1 MLWSQMM
8 LNDRK
13 FAGARRF
20 LIATVVGAG
29 LFISQPSDIF
39 AQQQAKDFSAP
50 LYTLVRSLQ
59 YVQDSVVAG
68 DFSAMD
74 MQRFLLEQVDR
85 KLREAQPE
93 DFDDPRNVDAALI
106 YAMSGG
112 NPKTLDLIVARDR
125 YGYFDEEITG
135 IMRAYL
141 NGLVPTTKKP
151 MKEIVEEYLD
161 TSLGPYIALIAANVK
176 AAAKDI
182 KSVELFNLARLS
194 SPGSLIEEAALR
206 RSILISINSDMVGQA
221 LKFAH
226 IYARRFSKSPYN
238 VQFSQLIIEMIV
250 QNLEAIDEV
259 IVDEIISYLPRDQQ
273 KRIYLRIARTGVV
286 DGNSVMAKKALQKLH
301 LFEDENAAYYELLSN
316 FYANIRDLSLGET
329 RLAYDK
335 IKAIK
340 RRSLSPI
347 DKPLY
352 DAAVAL
358 AEQILELPTEQSLA
372 QARKYKLEKN
382 LAVAEL
388 RSVNLKKLSEAPD
401 VVNDDPLAL
410 PNDVEFANY
419 MKGRMN
425 TVDEVDALL
434 EAAAEEDKS

>member
-8 LNDRK
+8 LHKKQNGNTK
-13 FAGARRF
+13 HV
-20 LIATVVGAG
+20 LIAALVGVS
-29 LFISQPSDIF
+29 LLVSQPSDTS
-39 AQQQAKDFSAP
+39 AQQQVKEFSAP
-50 LYTLVRSLQ
+50 LYALVRSLQ

-68 DFSAMD
+68 DFSAME

-85 KLREAQPE
+85 KLRKAQPE

-112 NPKTLDLIVARDR
+112 NPKTLDFIVARDR

-161 TSLGPYIALIAANVK
+161 TSLGPYIALIAANVM

-259 IVDEIISYLPRDQQ
+259 IVDEIISYLPLDQQ

-286 DGNSVMAKKALQKLH
+286 DGNSIMAKKALQKLH
-301 LFEDENAAYYELLSN
+301 LFEDKNAAYYELLSN

-329 RLAYDK
+329 KLAYEK

-340 RRSLSPI
+340 RRSLSPF

-372 QARKYKLEKN
+372 QAQKLTLERN
-382 LAVAEL
+382 LEVAEL
-388 RSVNLKKLSEAPD
+388 RSVDLKKMSEQPA
-401 VVNDDPLAL
+401 VEEDPLAL
-410 PNDVEFANY
+410 PNDDEFADY
-419 MKGRMN
+419 MKGRLN

>member
-1 MLWSQMM
+1 MFRNEENGKIKQL
-8 LNDRK
+8 
-13 FAGARRF
+13 
-20 LIATVVGAG
+20 LIALVIGVG
-29 LFISQPSDIF
+29 LLTSQPIDIS
-39 AQQQAKDFSAP
+39 AQEQVEKISAP

-68 DFSAMD
+68 DLSAMD
-74 MQRFLLEQVDR
+74 MQRFVLEQVDR
-85 KLREAQPE
+85 KLREAKPE

-141 NGLVPTTKKP
+141 NGLVPATKKP
-151 MKEIVEEYLD
+151 MIEIVEEYLN
-161 TSLGPYIALIAANVK
+161 TPLGPYIALIAANVK

-182 KSVELFNLARLS
+182 KSIDLFNLARLS

-206 RSILISINSDMVGQA
+206 RSILISINNDMVGQA

-250 QNLEAIDEV
+250 QNLGAIDEI
-259 IVDEIISYLPRDQQ
+259 IVDEIISFLPVDQQ

-301 LFEDENAAYYELLSN
+301 LFEEENPAYYELLSN

-329 RLAYDK
+329 KIAYEK

-352 DAAVAL
+352 DAAVVL

-372 QARKYKLEKN
+372 QAQKFNFENSLD
-382 LAVAEL
+382 VAEL
-388 RSVNLKKLSEAPD
+388 RSVDLKKMSEEPA
-401 VVNDDPLAL
+401 VELEDPLAL
-410 PNDVEFANY
+410 PNDDEFADY
-419 MKGRMN
+419 MKGLLD
-425 TVDEVDALL
+425 TVGEVDALL
-434 EAAAEEDKS
+434 GIAAEENKS

>member
-1 MLWSQMM
+1 MTISDNAHGKTKRFLQSAIFGVSLLTFQ
-8 LNDRK
+8 L
-13 FAGARRF
+13 AGA
-20 LIATVVGAG
+20 
-29 LFISQPSDIF
+29 S
-39 AQQQAKDFSAP
+39 AQQQAKEISAP
-50 LYTLVRSLQ
+50 IYTLVRSLQ

-68 DFSAMD
+68 DFSAME
-74 MQRFLLEQVDR
+74 MQRFLLEKVDR
-85 KLREAQPE
+85 KLRKAKPE

-141 NGLVPTTKKP
+141 NGLIPATKKP
-151 MKEIVEEYLD
+151 INQIVDEYLN
-161 TSLGPYIALIAANVK
+161 TPLGPYIALIAANVK

-182 KSVELFNLARLS
+182 TSVELFNLARLS

-206 RSILISINSDMVGQA
+206 RSILISINNDMVEQA

-273 KRIYLRIARTGVV
+273 KRIYLRIARTGVI
-286 DGNSVMAKKALQKLH
+286 DSNSVMANKALQKLY
-301 LFEDENAAYYELLSN
+301 LFDDENAAYYELLSN
-316 FYANIRDLSLGET
+316 FYANIRDLSVGET
-329 RLAYDK
+329 KIAYEK
-335 IKAIK
+335 IKTIK

-372 QARKYKLEKN
+372 QARQSTLEKN
-382 LAVAEL
+382 LNAAASI
-388 RSVNLKKLSEAPD
+388 SVNLKKMSEDPAL
-401 VVNDDPLAL
+401 NEDDPLAL
-410 PNDVEFANY
+410 PNDEEFAEY
-419 MKGRMN
+419 MEGRMN
-425 TVDEVDALL
+425 IVNDVDTLL
-434 EAAAEEDKS
+434 ETAAKENKS

>member
-1 MLWSQMM
+1 MLWQQMIP
-8 LNDRK
+8 NSTENSRTK
-13 FAGARRF
+13 CF
-20 LIATVVGAG
+20 LIAAIVGFG
-29 LFISQPSDIF
+29 LLTSQPSNVS
-39 AQQQAKDFSAP
+39 AQQQAKEFSAP
-50 LYTLVRSLQ
+50 LYALVRSLQ

-68 DFSAMD
+68 DFSAME
-74 MQRFLLEQVDR
+74 MQRFVLEQVDR
-85 KLREAQPE
+85 KLREAKPE

-161 TSLGPYIALIAANVK
+161 TSLGPYIALIAANIK

-182 KSVELFNLARLS
+182 ESVELFNLARLS

-206 RSILISINSDMVGQA
+206 RSILISINHDMVGQA
-221 LKFAH
+221 LRFAH

-286 DGNSVMAKKALQKLH
+286 DANSVMAKKALQKLH
-301 LFEDENAAYYELLSN
+301 LFEDANAAYYELLSN
-316 FYANIRDLSLGET
+316 FYANVRDLSLGET
-329 RLAYDK
+329 KIAYEK

-372 QARKYKLEKN
+372 QAEKFMLEKN
-382 LAVAEL
+382 MKLAAL
-388 RSVNLKKLSEAPD
+388 RSVNLKKMSEKPVAEE
-401 VVNDDPLAL
+401 DPLAL
-410 PNDVEFANY
+410 PNDDEFADY

-434 EAAAEEDKS
+434 DAAAEENKS